1 MTIDLPCLPKVTLL
15 LFLIYNSVIFNK
27 FLKIQF
33 GFFYANSFLF
43 NLGNYYATDKP
54 YPRGEIVIGGD
65 CVTLGYFK
73 NEALTKEC
81 FTEEDG
87 VRWFY
92 TGDIGELY
100 PDGTFKIIGKMLLE

>member
-1 MTIDLPCLPKVTLL
+1 MVS
-15 LFLIYNSVIFNK
+15 YNY
-27 FLKIQF
+27 
-33 GFFYANSFLF
+33 GFFYANSYLF